1 MRGPWSAGS
10 IIAPDRAAQSGALP
24 YPVPRGELHAHRAS
38 RRDHRLHLRGLPH
51 RRLSRRGPRHHRPL
65 AEHRGQYRRG
75 HPDPLRGQ
83 HHPLLRAVRARARGG
98 LRADAGAR
106 GGHGR
111 QRRHRHALRRQR
123 RRRRRDRGARL
134 WHRRRPRPA
143 AATALNAEG
152 QARLRAQ
159 VLQGRHARARDAALA
174 ARDQEGPCRPLA
186 ERSRSRAGQPS
197 RLQRRPRELARDA
210 APVPGG
216 AQARARRHR
225 AQAAQVHGQARASHR
240 PLLLSGRDAVSPG
253 SAAQGG
259 GSSRRPYRRVD
270 VVLRAVGG
278 VGGARGPV
286 SLHRAGVRHGRARAT
301 APGRGTR
308 RHPAE
313 DGLRVPGRDR
323 RERALR
329 HRHPARRREPRR
341 AAPRARGAGQPLGHR
356 ALPARRSRRRAG
368 HPRGLRGRQGGRAGG
383 SLTGD
388 VDALPRPLMEKRGGF
403 YALVR
408 LFGRFWVWFF
418 FREVD
423 VQHAERVPRA
433 GPVLLCVNHPN
444 NLIDSLTVS
453 AVVERKVHYLAT
465 AALFRNALLG
475 KFLKACGAIPVYR
488 RQDDP
493 DKMDKNAGAF
503 EATVATLARGEFVAI
518 YPEGTTHSE
527 SRIQRIKTGA
537 ARIALDY
544 ESRRAGG
551 LGEVLTLIPTG
562 LTSEARKSFGGRVRI
577 SVGEPI
583 PITPYLEVYREDGVK
598 AVDGLTTAIQWGM
611 EAQVLHVDRLDRAS
625 LVREVE
631 AVYKDDLIRELQ
643 EERGLAPRQI
653 DTVRLSRGIA
663 DAAAYFEAH
672 APERLDAIR
681 EHLVQYRA
689 MLAAYHVRDQAV
701 RARLAHPGVSE
712 RLSRGSK
719 ASIG

>member
-1 MRGPWSAGS
+1 
-10 IIAPDRAAQSGALP
+10 
-24 YPVPRGELHAHRAS
+24 
-38 RRDHRLHLRGLPH
+38 
-51 RRLSRRGPRHHRPL
+51 
-65 AEHRGQYRRG
+65 
-75 HPDPLRGQ
+75 
-83 HHPLLRAVRARARGG
+83 
-98 LRADAGAR
+98 
-106 GGHGR
+106 
-111 QRRHRHALRRQR
+111 
-123 RRRRRDRGARL
+123 
-134 WHRRRPRPA
+134 
-143 AATALNAEG
+143 
-152 QARLRAQ
+152 
-159 VLQGRHARARDAALA
+159 
-174 ARDQEGPCRPLA
+174 
-186 ERSRSRAGQPS
+186 
-197 RLQRRPRELARDA
+197 
-210 APVPGG
+210 
-216 AQARARRHR
+216 
-225 AQAAQVHGQARASHR
+225 
-240 PLLLSGRDAVSPG
+240 
-253 SAAQGG
+253 
-259 GSSRRPYRRVD
+259 
-270 VVLRAVGG
+270 
-278 VGGARGPV
+278 
-286 SLHRAGVRHGRARAT
+286 
-301 APGRGTR
+301 
-308 RHPAE
+308 
-313 DGLRVPGRDR
+313 
-323 RERALR
+323 
-329 HRHPARRREPRR
+329 
-341 AAPRARGAGQPLGHR
+341 
-356 ALPARRSRRRAG
+356 
-368 HPRGLRGRQGGRAGG
+368 
-383 SLTGD
+383 
-388 VDALPRPLMEKRGGF
+388 MEKRGGF

-444 NLIDSLTVS
+444 NLIDSLIVS

-503 EATVATLARGEFVAI
+503 EATVATLARGELVAI

-562 LTSEARKSFGGRVRI
+562 LTFEARKSFGGRVRI
-577 SVGEPI
+577 SFGEPI

-681 EHLVQYRA
+681 EHLVHYRA

-701 RARLAHPGVSE
+701 RARLAHHGVGE
-712 RLSRGSK
+712 RLTRGSK
-719 ASIG
+719 ASTGLPVFVYGLVTSGLPYLLPRWIARRTATKETSYATTRLLASVVAYPLFWGLETWIVWRLAGALWALGFLISLPVSAILAYHYLRGIGRLRAQARLGILALTRHQAASRLLAERRRLIEELDRAKSEYLTATKGSSF